1 MSTATL
7 VDLPRRRRWWPRRR
21 WLRRLLSL
29 FVVLVI
35 AAGIYVVTATPV
47 IGVRTVAIHGGD
59 HKLREEVAHAL
70 PVRTGTPMTRV
81 DVGAAATEISAEV
94 PTLKT
99 VTVTRKWPGT
109 VDVRIVA
116 RVAVVG
122 YEDKEAGVWRLV
134 DEQGVV
140 VSSASSL
147 PAGITRVD
155 APKSPALVTSAAEV
169 VAALPAAVRSS
180 ITSIRAP
187 SRDSITLTTSKKQT
201 IVWGSSDDTPQK
213 ARVLTALL
221 GQKARIYDVS
231 APDLPTTKA

>member
-1 MSTATL
+1 MTTATL

-29 FVVLVI
+29 LIVIVI
-35 AAGIYVVTATPV
+35 AAGVYVVTATPV
-47 IGVRTVAIHGGD
+47 LGVKTVAIHGGD
-59 HKLREEVAHAL
+59 HKLRAEVSRAL
-70 PVRTGTPMTRV
+70 PVRTGTPMARV
-81 DVGAAATEISAEV
+81 DVAAAAADVAAAV
-94 PTLKT
+94 PTLRT
-99 VTVTRKWPGT
+99 VTVTRSWPGT

-122 YEDKEAGVWRLV
+122 YEDKSAGVWRLV

-147 PAGITRVD
+147 PAGITKVD

-180 ITSIRAP
+180 ITSIRVP

-221 GQKARIYDVS
+221 RQKARVFDVS

>member
-1 MSTATL
+1 MSSATL
-7 VDLPRRRRWWPRRR
+7 VDMPRRRRWWPRRR
-21 WLRRLLSL
+21 WLRRLLS
-29 FVVLVI
+29 VVIVLVI
-35 AAGIYVVTATPV
+35 AAAVYVVGATSV
-47 IGVRTVAIHGGD
+47 IGVRKVTVSGGD
-59 HKLREEVAHAL
+59 RTLRSQVEAAL
-70 PVRTGTPMTRV
+70 PVRTGMPMARV
-81 DVGAAATEISAEV
+81 DVAAAAADISAAV

-99 VTVTRKWPGT
+99 VTVTRAWPGT

-122 YEDKEAGVWRLV
+122 YEDKAAGRWRLV

-155 APKSPALVTSAAEV
+155 APTSPALVTSAAEV

-180 ITSIRAP
+180 ITSIRVP
-187 SRDSITLTTSKKQT
+187 SRDSITLTTATKQT

-221 GQKARIYDVS
+221 KQKARLYDVS
-231 APDLPTTKA
+231 APGLPTTKA